1 MSKSPREHI
10 GESLGKVARELCF
23 ERGFSAVTMR
33 DISKHSGVPLSTI
46 YNYYRSKEELCR
58 AVLASIDKGFK
69 QLIAEHF
76 QRELDFD
83 FDADFQSEAF
93 QLSSIEEIL
102 HFAQA
107 YREELRFMHRFAEEP
122 LVMEYWQEWTD
133 LITQSALRYMEEAK
147 VRYPHI
153 HAEVSPIFLTQV
165 AREWQQTILRVAL
178 SEQTPTSEM
187 RQFLSEYMHFHIGGF
202 KQLTLHSKKE

>member
-1 MSKSPREHI
+1 MSKSRSEHI
-10 GESLGKVARELCF
+10 RESLGKAARELCF
-23 ERGFSAVTMR
+23 EQGFSAVTMR

-58 AVLASIDKGFK
+58 VVLASIDKGFR

-76 QRELDFD
+76 QRELGFD
-83 FDADFQSEAF
+83 FDTDFQSEAF
-93 QLSSIEEIL
+93 QVSSMEEIL

-122 LVMEYWQEWTD
+122 LVMEYWKAWTAE
-133 LITQSALRYMEEAK
+133 ITQSALRYMKEAK

-153 HAEVSPIFLTQV
+153 HTDVSPMFLTQV
-165 AREWQQTILRVAL
+165 AKEWQQTILRVAL
-178 SEQTPTSEM
+178 SDQIPTSEM
-187 RQFLSEYMHFHIGGF
+187 KQFLSEYMHFHMGGF
-202 KQLTLHSKKE
+202 KQLTLYSKKE